1 MLQTGDVEFT
11 PKPFRAVS
19 HADES
24 YAMAAAKARRPRH
37 PASVIRDREL
47 QLSTVPLE
55 HEMDDRS
62 ISVTVDVYERFLPDA
77 Q

>member
-37 PASVIRDREL
+37 PAPVVRDRKLEF
-47 QLSTVPLE
+47 SAVPIE

-62 ISVTVDVYERFLPDA
+62 ISVPVTART
-77 Q
+77 